1 LIRKGGVSSVLAT
14 VAGIALAASAAPAG
28 AAVSLGQTGEPA
40 GSCGPITNY
49 YAQTA
54 VGGPPGYAVPA
65 GYGVITSWS
74 SQGDSTNPGTG
85 KLLIWRPTSKPNQYT
100 LVRKSLTEAFAAG
113 IVRTFS
119 VRFPVEPNDVL
130 GMAAQFA
137 CLLNNTLTG
146 DLWRYVSTGTEP
158 AEGSTQV
165 LSGTFAQQRI
175 AIAAQVEADADHDFF
190 GDETQDQ
197 CPTDATTTGPCPAS
211 AAPLTGPTGQRAAA
225 LKKCKK
231 KHSKKARKRCRKKA
245 KKLPV

>member
-1 LIRKGGVSSVLAT
+1 M
-14 VAGIALAASAAPAG
+14 
-28 AAVSLGQTGEPA
+28 SLGQTGDPA

-54 VGGPPGYAVPA
+54 VGGPPGYAVPV

-100 LVRKSLTEAFAAG
+100 LVHKSFTEAFAAG
-113 IVRTFS
+113 SVRTFS

-146 DLWRYVSTGTEP
+146 DLWRFVSTGTEP
-158 AEGSTQV
+158 AEGSIQV
-165 LSGTFAQQRI
+165 LSGTFDQQRI
-175 AIAAQVEADADHDFF
+175 AIAARVEADADHDFF

-197 CPTDATTTGPCPAS
+197 CPTDGSTQGPCPVAPVTPVATTVKKKKCKKHKKKHS
-211 AAPLTGPTGQRAAA
+211 AESAKK
-225 LKKCKK
+225 KKCKK
-231 KHSKKARKRCRKKA
+231 KKKH
-245 KKLPV
+245 

>member
-1 LIRKGGVSSVLAT
+1 LIRKGGAISALAT
-14 VAGIALAASAAPAG
+14 AAGIALAASTAPAG
-28 AAVSLGQTGEPA
+28 AAVTLGQTGDPA

-49 YAQTA
+49 FAQTA

-85 KLLIWRPTSKPNQYT
+85 KLLIWRPTSKPTQYT
-100 LVRKSLTEAFAAG
+100 LVHKSLTEAFAAG

-146 DLWRYVSTGTEP
+146 DLGRYVLSGTEP

-165 LSGTFAQQRI
+165 LSGTFDGQRI

-197 CPTDATTTGPCPAS
+197 CPTDAGTQ
-211 AAPLTGPTGQRAAA
+211 AACPLTTAVPVTPVTPVRKRKCKHKKKHRSAESAKK
-225 LKKCKK
+225 KKCKK
-231 KHSKKARKRCRKKA
+231 KKHH
-245 KKLPV
+245 